1 MQLNVSL
8 IYDRINQGIK
18 ESVESL
24 KDYPKELEL
33 KGGRAVFASFIKND
47 SATEKRFEL
56 LDFNDYDHFRF
67 SDHLIARRGKG
78 KGVYLAGVS
87 YHHSTE
93 TGFFLRFNKIS
104 ATEIECIVEEKVAL
118 SAKDSNLH
126 LYEDDHRVY
135 TYSLS
140 YRELVDLLVK
150 IYQCTPNTLLQSMFP
165 NLRDGSKSKFKE
177 ICNENGELKEEY
189 KDENIYELLEKC
201 MPLETF
207 RDDMFTRRALVGGG
221 VPIMNRGWSKSY
233 KFTVDISDAIVHLN
247 ESQMKLIPKIEDRIR
262 EVLNEKVPRCVER
275 RVIDQLNLD
284 VLAENIAVRD
294 PKCETDVFTNI
305 EVEGSDD
312 DLENIALAILEGRK
326 CEDIIFGTSDGI
338 EQFVSLEKYLRSDG
352 SKDSYR
358 FELRFKSRVSGLS
371 NYMFYKD
378 GYLMYLDDF
387 IEDVMKENGLSE
399 DQYESVREE
408 IFETYQNT
416 LSLSHWDVVGVR
428 LSIDFSDL
436 FED

>member
-33 KGGRAVFASFIKND
+33 KGGRGGFARFIKDD

-233 KFTVDISDAIVHLN
+233 KFTVDISDAFVHLN
-247 ESQMKLIPKIEDRIR
+247 ESQMKSIPAIEARIR
-262 EVLNEKVPRCVER
+262 EVLNEKVPRSIER
-275 RVIDQLNLD
+275 RVIDQLDLD
-284 VLAENIAVRD
+284 AMAENIAARD
-294 PKCETDVFTNI
+294 PRCETSVYTRVK
-305 EVEGSDD
+305 VEDG
-312 DLENIALAILEGRK
+312 DLESIALAILEEKK
-326 CEDIIFGTSDGI
+326 CGDLILGTSDGV
-338 EQFVSLEKYLRSDG
+338 EQDVSLEKYIRSDG
-352 SKDSYR
+352 SKDRYR
-358 FELRFKSRVSGLS
+358 FELGFKARVSGTS

-378 GYLMYLDDF
+378 GHLMWLNDV
-387 IEDVMKENGLSE
+387 IEEIMIENRLTE
-399 DQYESVREE
+399 DSYDSIREE
-408 IFETYQNT
+408 LFSNYRNT
-416 LSLSHWDVVGVR
+416 LSICHWDVIGVR

>member
-18 ESVESL
+18 DSVESL

-33 KGGRAVFASFIKND
+33 KGGRGGFARFIKDD

-118 SAKDSNLH
+118 SSKDSNLH

-135 TYSLS
+135 TYRLS

-247 ESQMKLIPKIEDRIR
+247 ESQMKLIPKIEARIR
-262 EVLNEKVPRCVER
+262 EVLNEKIPRSIER

-284 VLAENIAVRD
+284 VMAENIAARD
-294 PKCETDVFTNI
+294 PRCETSVYTRVK
-305 EVEGSDD
+305 VEDG
-312 DLENIALAILEGRK
+312 DLESIVLAILEEKK
-326 CEDIIFGTSDGI
+326 CGDLILGTSDGV
-338 EQFVSLEKYLRSDG
+338 EQDISLEKYIRSDG
-352 SKDSYR
+352 SKDCYS
-358 FELRFKSRVSGLS
+358 FELGFDAGVSGLS
-371 NYMFYKD
+371 NHMIYKD
-378 GYLMYLDDF
+378 GHLMRLDDF
-387 IEDVMKENGLSE
+387 IEDVIRENNLNE
-399 DQYESVREE
+399 DQYDLVREE
-408 IFETYQNT
+408 IFETYPEEIAI
-416 LSLSHWDVVGVR
+416 SHWDVIGVR